1 MADLKG
7 EHALVEVTEEILRQ
21 SKDLRE
27 TVDSKFKTAAEKQ
40 EEFERKFADLDKKIE
55 AGARANLPQME
66 VTSLRMDRTQE
77 GFQRL
82 LESRPVGSG
91 AEVGLVEDLQ
101 RAGDD
106 VFTLQLLMG
115 HSEDKPAS
123 LASLKG
129 TRTFK
134 RFAELRGKLARAL
147 DAATTGEGLEWIP
160 TGFSAQI
167 KAKMAVALRA
177 AGLVPTIPLPTNPWI
192 FPFETALPTVEKV
205 SEQATAIANPWD
217 LSSATEMYA
226 AGTPTGATTFT
237 LKKHR
242 AIQVYSREF
251 AEDSVAGV
259 LPWLQGKVGYALGRG
274 RERTFLN
281 GATGTHIDNDLAGGA
296 ASIPEKTL
304 NGIRKRLITTLS
316 SATCVAGGGSTSPTV
331 SMYHNVRALMGEF
344 GYDLGNL
351 VWICSPLGYMHMM
364 NNGQV
369 QTLEKYGQG
378 ASLVNGE
385 MGRLGGI
392 PIVVSG
398 VAKDNLHT
406 TGVNASGQSNNT
418 TSILLL
424 NTANWAW
431 GEKPGMG
438 VESVRLPF
446 VDQSVLVMF
455 DRFDLQYVGAST
467 DKSVG
472 AIINVPATLAA
483 AAA

>member
-1 MADLKG
+1 MNENRG
-7 EHALVEVTEEILRQ
+7 EHALVEVCEELA
-21 SKDLRE
+21 KGTKELRE
-27 TVDSKFKTAAEKQ
+27 LVENTTKSAAEKQ
-40 EEFERKFADLDKKIE
+40 AEFETRFADLDKKMQ
-55 AGARANLPQME
+55 ANARAVLPQME
-66 VTSLRMDRTQE
+66 VTSLRMDRSQD
-77 GFQRL
+77 GFQRM
-82 LESRPVGSG
+82 LESRPVGS
-91 AEVGLVEDLQ
+91 ASEVAQVEDLQ
-101 RAGDD
+101 RAADD

-115 HSEDKPAS
+115 HSEDKPAPLS
-123 LASLKG
+123 ALKG
-129 TRTFK
+129 TRAFK
-134 RFAELRGKLARAL
+134 RFAEMRDKLVRAL
-147 DAATTGEGLEWIP
+147 DSATSGEGSDWIP
-160 TGFSAQI
+160 TGWSAQI

-177 AGLVPTIPLPTNPWI
+177 AGLVPTIPMPTNPWI

-205 SEQATAIANPWD
+205 SEQTAALSNPWD
-217 LSSATEMYA
+217 LSSATEMYGSGA
-226 AGTPTGATTFT
+226 PTGATTFT

-251 AEDSVAGV
+251 AEDSVAAT

-316 SATCVAGGGSTSPTV
+316 SATCVAGGGSTSPTI
-331 SMYHNVRALMGEF
+331 SMYHQVRALMGEF

-351 VWICSPLGYMHMM
+351 VWVCSPLGYMHMM

-406 TGVNASGQSNNT
+406 TGVNTSGQSNNT
-418 TSILLL
+418 TAIYLL
-424 NTANWAW
+424 NTANYAW
-431 GEKPGMG
+431 GEKAGLGM
-438 VESVRLPF
+438 ESVRLPF

-455 DRFDLQYVGAST
+455 DRFDLQYVGATT